1 MIEKISPYDG
11 KKIHTMIEWATAF
24 VFNIEQARHYHQ
36 GMHFYLYLGHCS
48 FKYFY
53 TFCTMYNAFPLQ
65 I

>member
-1 MIEKISPYDG
+1 ME
-11 KKIHTMIEWATAF
+11 KIHTMIAWAMAF
-24 VFNIEQARHYHQ
+24 VFNIEQAHHYHQ
-36 GMHFYLYLGHCS
+36 GLHFDLYLGHCS